1 MAPINCVFKTMPTP
15 DASQFT
21 QFKKYA
27 ALDSR
32 ANTSGGKQITHLS
45 PYIPT
50 ALRPRDFLA
59 SFSGKLVRPQIYL
72 GINYP
77 AGHGS
82 ALTKVFVPTGALTS
96 KYTR

>member
-1 MAPINCVFKTMPTP
+1 MPTP

-32 ANTSGGKQITHLS
+32 ANTSGGKQITHLTPFVPS
-45 PYIPT
+45 
-50 ALRPRDFLA
+50 ALRPIDFLG
-59 SFSGKLVRPQIYL
+59 SFSGKSVKPQTYL
-72 GINYP
+72 GVNFA

-82 ALTKVFVPTGALTS
+82 PRTKVFVPSGTINS
-96 KYTR
+96 KYVR

>member
-1 MAPINCVFKTMPTP
+1 MAPINYVFKTMPTP

-21 QFKKYA
+21 QLRKYA
-27 ALDSR
+27 AIDSR
-32 ANTSGGKQITHLS
+32 PETGVKVFTHLYQPVPS
-45 PYIPT
+45 VRHPV
-50 ALRPRDFLA
+50 DFLP
-59 SFSGKLVRPQIYL
+59 SFSGKVVRPQSYL

-82 ALTKVFVPTGALTS
+82 PQTKVFIATGTLTS

>member
-1 MAPINCVFKTMPTP
+1 MPTP

-27 ALDSR
+27 AIDSR
-32 ANTSGGKQITHLS
+32 SNTAGGKQITHLS
-45 PYIPT
+45 PFVPSVRSPI
-50 ALRPRDFLA
+50 DFLA
-59 SFSGKLVRPQIYL
+59 SFSGKVARPQTYL

-82 ALTKVFVPTGALTS
+82 PQTKVFIATGTLTS
-96 KYTR
+96 KYIR

>member
-1 MAPINCVFKTMPTP
+1 MAPINCLRKIMPTP

-21 QFKKYA
+21 QLKKYA

-32 ANTSGGKQITHLS
+32 ANTSGGKQITHLTPFVPS
-45 PYIPT
+45 

-59 SFSGKLVRPQIYL
+59 SFSNKSVNPKTYL

-82 ALTKVFVPTGALTS
+82 PQTKVFVPSGAVTS
-96 KYTR
+96 KYIR